1 MEPDVGKQLE
11 AMRRGAVEVHTAED
25 LERKVRA
32 AVEKQRPLRVKL
44 GLDPTAPD
52 IHLGHT
58 VVLGKL
64 RQFQDL
70 GHRAVLIIGD
80 YTARVGDPSGQSKTR
95 PALTEGEIEA
105 NLATYLDQ
113 VGLVLDT
120 GKLEMRRNSEWF
132 EPMQFADVLRLASAT
147 TVARM
152 LERDDFAKRM
162 NKNAPI
168 SLHEL
173 LYPVMQGHDSVE
185 VRADV
190 ELGGTDQ
197 TFNLLVGRDFQ
208 RAAHQEPQV
217 AITMPLLVGLDGTE
231 KMSKSLGNYVGV
243 TESASEMFGKCMS
256 IPDALMANYLELL
269 TDLPLEEVSRLTKTL
284 HPREA
289 KERLALL
296 VTASYHGEDAAAHA
310 AEGFRR
316 VFSEKKLPDQMP
328 ELALAAGPVGLLK
341 LLVEAG
347 HAKSTSEARRLVA
360 GGGVSIDNE
369 KLTDPKAEVA
379 PADGAVLRTG
389 RRRFARLRVK
399 Q

>member
-1 MEPDVGKQLE
+1 MKSAAEQLE
-11 AMRRGAVEVHTAED
+11 LLRRGTVTIHTEEALRAK
-25 LERKVRA
+25 LERGVS
-32 AVEKQRPLRVKL
+32 EKTPLRVKL
-44 GLDPTAPD
+44 GMDPTAPD

-58 VVLGKL
+58 VVLRKL

-95 PALTEGEIEA
+95 PALTGDEIEA

-120 GKLEMRRNSEWF
+120 EKLEMRRNSEWF
-132 EPMQFADVLRLASAT
+132 EPLRFADVLRLASAT

-162 NKNAPI
+162 DKNAPV

-173 LYPVMQGHDSVE
+173 LYPVMQGHYSVE

-208 RAAHQEPQV
+208 RAAGQEPQV

-231 KMSKSLGNYVGV
+231 KMSKSLDNYVGV
-243 TESASEMFGKCMS
+243 TDAANEMFGKCMS

-269 TDLPLEEVSRLTKTL
+269 TDLPLEEVSRLANAI

-289 KERLALL
+289 KERLALM
-296 VTASYHGEDAAAHA
+296 VTASYHGEDAAVTA

-316 VFSEKKLPDQMP
+316 VFSEKKLPDEMP
-328 ELALAAGPVGLLK
+328 ELALAAAPVGLLK

-347 HAKSTSEARRLVA
+347 HAKSTSEARRLVT
-360 GGGVSIDNE
+360 GGGVSIDGE
-369 KLTDPKAEVA
+369 KMTDPKAEVA

-399 Q
+399 E